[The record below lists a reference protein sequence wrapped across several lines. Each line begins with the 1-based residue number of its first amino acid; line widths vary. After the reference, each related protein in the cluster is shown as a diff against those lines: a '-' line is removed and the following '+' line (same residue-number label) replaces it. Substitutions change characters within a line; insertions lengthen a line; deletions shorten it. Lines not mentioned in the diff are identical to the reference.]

1 MKLVLGLKK
10 MLRSVTVM
18 TAVKTALATS
28 VAWWLAVRLVG
39 PAKPYMA
46 ALAAI
51 LSLNVTV
58 ADSVSRGLQRILGV
72 LGGIAMAVLMAAW
85 WGMNTWTVGL
95 LVLFGLGMGRMLGM
109 GALGTPQVAI
119 SGLMVWSM
127 GHHRELGY
135 AFARFADTVV
145 GATVAVLINGLIHP
159 VDLSPDAIDA
169 AVSLL
174 AMLAK
179 SLTETSQA
187 LAETSSLKPEDL
199 RRHGRMGDQG
209 IVRLRQAIGQAEE
222 SLRWNVWARSARN
235 RLRRVKAVEGL
246 LERSHTQVRAMARMV
261 GDLQGGG
268 AGQRMPERALAEVI
282 KQASVSLTALAEWLN
297 GERLTPEWEALVD
310 TERRLQAYWK
320 EVDQGVDLLQRQ
332 LWAVALTCGRMVDD
346 QRTFLQKSED

>member
-10 MLRSVTVM
+10 MLRSVTLT

-28 VAWWLAVRLVG
+28 VAWWLAVRMVG
-39 PAKPYMA
+39 PAQPYMA

-58 ADSVSRGLQRILGV
+58 ADSVSRGLQRVLGV
-72 LGGIAMAVLMAAW
+72 LGGIAMAVLVAAW

-135 AFARFADTVV
+135 AFARFADTLV
-145 GATVAVLINGLIHP
+145 GATVAVLINGLVHP

-179 SLTETSQA
+179 SLVEISQA
-187 LAETSSLKPEDL
+187 LAETSSLKSEDL
-199 RRHGRMGDQG
+199 RQHGRMGDQG
-209 IVRLRQAIGQAEE
+209 IIRLRRAIRRAEE
-222 SLRWNVWARSARN
+222 SLRWNVWARPARS

-261 GDLQGGG
+261 GDLERGG
-268 AGQRMPERALAEVI
+268 GQRMPKRALAEVI
-282 KQASVSLTALAEWLN
+282 KQASVSLTGLAEWLH
-297 GERLTPEWEALVD
+297 GERLTPESEAVAD

-320 EVDQGVDLLQRQ
+320 EVDQSVDLLQRQ
-332 LWAVALTCGRMVDD
+332 LWAVALTCGRMVAD
-346 QRTFLQKSED
+346 QRTFLQNSQD